1 MLPIR
6 HTADEIIEV
15 GIDEAGRGS
24 LWGPMYAAAVIWT
37 DETNPLTQ
45 GIKDSKKLSQ
55 NRREVLAEYIKDYAL
70 DWSIG
75 IVTAKEIDELGMTK
89 SNQLAFSRAL
99 ENLQVMPGRI
109 IVDGCLSVP
118 TYPWSMIPQVVEP
131 EADNKYIPVAAASIL
146 AKTEHDNWVKEF
158 CETNE
163 NIASRYD
170 LLSNKGYGTAK
181 HRAGIIQWGEH
192 SLHRKLFLRKL
203 YSQNSVLEVKDS

>member
-6 HTADEIIEV
+6 HTSDEIIEV

-45 GIKDSKKLSQ
+45 GIKDSKKISQ
-55 NRREVLAEYIKDYAL
+55 KRREVLAEYIKDYAL

-118 TYPWSMIPQVVEP
+118 SYPWSMIPQIVEP
-131 EADNKYIPVAAASIL
+131 EADNKYIPVAAASVL
-146 AKTEHDNWVKEF
+146 AKTERDKWVLEYASL
-158 CETNE
+158 NE
-163 NIASRYD
+163 NVSERYD
-170 LLSNKGYGTAK
+170 LINCKGYGTKK
-181 HRAGIIQWGEH
+181 HRDGILEH
-192 SLHRKLFLRKL
+192 GKHKEHRELFLRKL
-203 YSQNSVLEVKDS
+203 LNIQAD

>member
-6 HTADEIIEV
+6 HTSDEIIEV

-55 NRREVLAEYIKDYAL
+55 KRREVLAEYIKDYAL

-118 TYPWSMIPQVVEP
+118 TYPWSMIPQIVEP
-131 EADNKYIPVAAASIL
+131 EADNKYIPVAAASVL
-146 AKTEHDNWVKEF
+146 AKTERDKWVLEYASL
-158 CETNE
+158 NE
-163 NIASRYD
+163 NVSERYD
-170 LLSNKGYGTAK
+170 LANCKGYGTKK
-181 HRAGIIQWGEH
+181 HRDGILEH
-192 SLHRKLFLRKL
+192 GKHKEHRELFLRKL
-203 YSQNSVLEVKDS
+203 LNIQAD